1 MSKIIFDDDAIRTT
15 CYLHNKT
22 TKFIVA
28 MEEMGEC
35 IKEISK
41 SFRVRHNNDR
51 LAEEIAY
58 VYFRLDQ
65 IAHKQIEKKM
75 ERQRIRDIEGRDIR

>member
-35 IKEISK
+35 IKEIGK
-41 SFRVRHNNDR
+41 SFRGH
-51 LAEEIAY
+51 LAHIRGIPM
-58 VYFRLDQ
+58 VDIQ
-65 IAHKQIEKKM
+65 QQIEKKM

>member
-41 SFRVRHNNDR
+41 SFRGSRNNDR
-51 LAEEIAY
+51 LAEEIAD
-58 VYFRLDQ
+58 VYFRLAQ
-65 IAHKQIEKKM
+65 IAHKQIEEKM
-75 ERQRIRDIEGRDIR
+75 ERQRIRDIEGSDIL